1 MARRTAGSE
10 APPAAGPRD
19 VRRHILDTA
28 LDLVEADGILA
39 LTQPKV
45 AKAAGLRQSHITYY
59 FPRKADLVVALLEAS
74 HERAASAPAGEA
86 GPGGAISGLMFDRDR
101 MLFFLGILLAAASEP
116 ELRAVVRSHMEAFA
130 GEVAASFGTAAE
142 SPSLL
147 AFLDEVRGL
156 ALRRLVDEEGGAGP
170 GEDVAA
176 IARRHGL
183 QPPAPARLKG

>member
-1 MARRTAGSE
+1 MARTTAGS
-10 APPAAGPRD
+10 AALPAAGPRD

-74 HERAASAPAGEA
+74 HGRAAAAPDGKP
-86 GPGGAISGLMFDRDR
+86 GPDGIVSGLMFDRDR
-101 MLFFLGILLAAASEP
+101 MLFFLGILLAAANEP
-116 ELRAVVRSHMEAFA
+116 ELRAVVRGHMEAFA
-130 GEVAASFGTAAE
+130 GEVAASFGTAPDA
-142 SPSLL
+142 PPLL

-156 ALRRLVDEEGGAGP
+156 ALRRLVAEEGGAGP
-170 GEDVAA
+170 VEDVAA

-183 QPPAPARLKG
+183 GRLAAGRLKG

>member
-1 MARRTAGSE
+1 MLA
-10 APPAAGPRD
+10 AAGPRD

-74 HERAASAPAGEA
+74 HERAAAAPDGKP
-86 GPGGAISGLMFDRDR
+86 GPDGIVSGLMFDRDR
-101 MLFFLGILLAAASEP
+101 MLFFLGILLAAAGEP
-116 ELRAVVRSHMEAFA
+116 ELRAVVRGHMEAFA
-130 GEVAASFGTAAE
+130 GEVAAAFGTAADAPE
-142 SPSLL
+142 LL

-156 ALRRLVDEEGGAGP
+156 ALRRLVAAADEAAQ
-170 GEDVAA
+170 EDVAA

-183 QPPAPARLKG
+183 RPPVAPRLTG